1 MEPSFI
7 QLLKDAVTSE
17 AALKIA
23 YEAVSNTKPLW
34 SMKKKLSFGIER
46 KKCYPNPWEWNERD
60 D

>member
-34 SMKKKLSFGIER
+34 SMKKKTILW
-46 KKCYPNPWEWNERD
+46 Y
-60 D
+60 